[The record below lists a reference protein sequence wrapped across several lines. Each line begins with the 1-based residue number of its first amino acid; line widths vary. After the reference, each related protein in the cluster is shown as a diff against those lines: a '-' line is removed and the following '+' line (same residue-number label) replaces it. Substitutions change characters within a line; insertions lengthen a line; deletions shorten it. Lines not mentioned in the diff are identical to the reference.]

1 MWKKFP
7 TQKKCLECREQPL
20 FFFLMALLG
29 EMMSFSNEE
38 RKDVA
43 FLRLIAADPGLWG
56 KLEPL

>member
-1 MWKKFP
+1 MEEVSHSKEVLRMQG
-7 TQKKCLECREQPL
+7 TISI
-20 FFFLMALLG
+20 FFLMALLG